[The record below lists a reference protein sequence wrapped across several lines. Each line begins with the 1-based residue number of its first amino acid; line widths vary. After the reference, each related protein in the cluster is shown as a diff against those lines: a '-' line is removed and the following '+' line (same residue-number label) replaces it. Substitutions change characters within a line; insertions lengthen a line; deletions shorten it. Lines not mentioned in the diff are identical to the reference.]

1 MPARKFIIASS
12 VARMIRRDFPT
23 SWVVE
28 GYLNGGEG
36 RSTHVQ
42 IEGGAA
48 QLVLA
53 EDAGGKLSVE
63 ETPVPRRHAEALL
76 EVCAGRLDIDRAVLS
91 VGGRPALLD
100 RVSAGGRFIDILT
113 VFIDENTAAKSFYP
127 PPWAGQEVTDSAF
140 SNRAFATEG
149 IPDRAETTISNTG
162 LDALL
167 DMLERA
173 AGAVRDPQHAA
184 PEPEPRAEPA
194 PAAAAPAGEP
204 AAPKA
209 DVPQPAQ
216 AQAPE
221 PPARTRRLD
230 AVLNATTEPQPGF
243 DPSLWARKR
252 KQ

>member
-1 MPARKFIIASS
+1 MPARKFIVASS
-12 VARMIRRDFPT
+12 VARMIRREFPT

-42 IEGGAA
+42 IEGAAA

-76 EVCAGRLDIDRAVLS
+76 EVCAGRLDIDRSVLS
-91 VGGRPALLD
+91 IGGRPALLD
-100 RVSAGGRFIDILT
+100 RVSAGGRAIDILT
-113 VFIDENTAAKSFYP
+113 VFIDETGAAKSFYP
-127 PPWAGQEVTDSAF
+127 PPWAGQEVVDSAF

-149 IPDRAETTISNTG
+149 IPDRTETTISNTG
-162 LDALL
+162 LEALL

-173 AGAVRDPQHAA
+173 AVSIREPHHAPAEAEPKPAA
-184 PEPEPRAEPA
+184 PAAPA
-194 PAAAAPAGEP
+194 PAEA

-209 DVPQPAQ
+209 EPQPA
-216 AQAPE
+216 E
-221 PPARTRRLD
+221 PAAADGPARVKGLD
-230 AVLNATTEPQPGF
+230 AVLSATAEAQPGF
-243 DPSLWARKR
+243 DPSLWARRR